1 MSEIFYAAGKEQKN
15 GSTFAYAGEYLKGK
29 MFFKI
34 VAIECRICNIKTVIT
49 SKLKKKTIKLSK
61 LQMQVSNM
69 ILLKLVAIKNG
80 VPAKL

>member
-49 SKLKKKTIKLSK
+49 SKLKKKKL
-61 LQMQVSNM
+61 
-69 ILLKLVAIKNG
+69 
-80 VPAKL
+80 

>member
-49 SKLKKKTIKLSK
+49 SKLKKNYKVKQAPNAGIKHDSVKTCSH
-61 LQMQVSNM
+61 
-69 ILLKLVAIKNG
+69 
-80 VPAKL
+80 